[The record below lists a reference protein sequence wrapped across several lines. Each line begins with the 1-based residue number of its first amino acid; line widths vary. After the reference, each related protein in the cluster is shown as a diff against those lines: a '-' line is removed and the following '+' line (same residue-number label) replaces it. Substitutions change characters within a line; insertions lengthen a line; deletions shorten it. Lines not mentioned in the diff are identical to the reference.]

1 MLHTPEVAPVFCYCG
16 LQNLLYALNCT
27 LVLYYSPFLG
37 CCHPDEVKY
46 ESEVGVEKCE
56 IQGENPFGMDVVWGE
71 VTTRDNDQGRDQRGG
86 QECESLPRVEE
97 AGREVTVCQY
107 LSVCHLDY
115 LNGLV

>member
-71 VTTRDNDQGRDQRGG
+71 SPPGTMIRAEIREGNRSVRACREWKSR
-86 QECESLPRVEE
+86 ERSHSLPVF
-97 AGREVTVCQY
+97 VS
-107 LSVCHLDY
+107 LSS
-115 LNGLV
+115 